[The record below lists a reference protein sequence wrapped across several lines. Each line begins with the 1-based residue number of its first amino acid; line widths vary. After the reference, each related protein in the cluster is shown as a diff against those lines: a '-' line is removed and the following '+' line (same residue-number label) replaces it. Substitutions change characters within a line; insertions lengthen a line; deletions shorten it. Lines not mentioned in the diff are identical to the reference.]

1 MKPINLILRAP
12 HFLRNVGSCPH
23 GSIFEK
29 LAATKIFELQLFK
42 PAEVFYMGL
51 NTSRYS
57 YVTTGY
63 SKASMVSRNTA
74 TVLWEGSLDLGTQG
88 CGPVASE
95 VCGCR
100 GETKPGVHGPGW

>member
-42 PAEVFYMGL
+42 PAEAFYMGL

-57 YVTTGY
+57 YITTSY
-63 SKASMVSRNTA
+63 SKARTVSRNTA
-74 TVLWEGSLDLGTQG
+74 TVLWEGSLDLGTQRCGAVAPEVYG
-88 CGPVASE
+88 CG
-95 VCGCR
+95 
-100 GETKPGVHGPGW
+100 GETKPRVHGPDW